1 MALAGVPCITTAILV
16 WALTIAACRCCDSE
30 AKRSKPPCPTFRKKD
45 KHSEDLLLH
54 PTNDHISKE
63 SLDKMRQ
70 ASRVCL
76 PCPGRNIEAYSGFI
90 PVDSGEDESYSSYLF
105 FLHIKSEKNANKKP
119 LLLWLQGG
127 PGKSAL
133 YGQFL
138 ENGPLGMT
146 VLGTLYKRRH
156 TLLKQFNIIYLDQ
169 PVGAGYSFDRHEKYP
184 SSLEEVSVHLM
195 RFMRRFLRIFHE
207 YKGRDFYV
215 AGESYGARSAV
226 GLAQRVLTRKPDE
239 FPLRLKGVMLGVGFV
254 FPLLEMINSAD
265 YLYCSSLLDEQGRDK
280 FSQRFEAI
288 QYLVKAHNYTAAA
301 GLLSHTVL
309 NMHPGGHKSLF
320 EALTGFE
327 SHGSI
332 IRPVASIQHYKY
344 IKYADSPGFKRII
357 HVDTSRTLDGTRT
370 QLVMRLAVG
379 DFFVDLTPALVDVLN
394 NVRVLFYTA
403 QLDAVF
409 PATKMERLFSNLNW
423 RGAGMFRKAARHP
436 WYKSGTRNKLLLGY
450 EKVAG
455 TLMYNTVLFGGHMIS
470 FDQPAAVVDL
480 YARFLKFASMPAPNV
495 PDHKCDGQKGRC

>member
-226 GLAQRVLTRKPDE
+226 GMASRVLTRTPE
-239 FPLRLKGVMLGVGFV
+239 ELPLRFMGVMLGVPFL
-254 FPLLEMINSAD
+254 FPLLQIINSAD
-265 YLYCSSLLDEQGRDK
+265 FLYCSGLLDNGGREL
-280 FSQRFEAI
+280 FSGRFSMI
-288 QYLVKAHNYTAAA
+288 QKLVASKQCLNAA
-301 GLLSHTVL
+301 GLLSKTVFNL
-309 NMHPGGHKSLF
+309 GFEGEQTLF
-320 EALTGFE
+320 SNLTGFLD
-327 SHGSI
+327 HASI
-332 IRPVASIQHYKY
+332 ISPQKRREVVAYY
-344 IKYADSPGFKRII
+344 VYANRWDFKQRI
-357 HVDTSRTLDGTRT
+357 HVNTSRILDGTRLDLAK
-370 QLVMRLAVG
+370 QLTLN
-379 DFFVDLTPALVDVLN
+379 DFFEDQREIFEGVLN
-394 NVRVLFYTA
+394 RTAVLFYTA
-403 QLDAVF
+403 QLDALF
-409 PATKMERLFSNLNW
+409 PAVKIYESFRMLQW
-423 RGAGMFRKAARHP
+423 RGSEMFKEAQRVP
-436 WYKSGTRNKLLLGY
+436 WYRNNKPSLGLLGY
-450 EKVAG
+450 LKKVDR
-455 TLMYNTVLFGGHMIS
+455 LMYATVLFGGHRIS
-470 FDQPAAVVDL
+470 LDCTAAVKEL
-480 YARFLKFASMPAPNV
+480 YDHFLKFVKSRNESPPISQ
-495 PDHKCDGQKGRC
+495 QKV

>member
-1 MALAGVPCITTAILV
+1 MTLYRSAVVLLISTLAWG
-16 WALTIAACRCCDSE
+16 RCESGG
-30 AKRSKPPCPTFRKKD
+30 ATKVHWPPHPGP
-45 KHSEDLLLH
+45 SSGDLLL
-54 PTNDHISKE
+54 PITNDYINI
-63 SLDKMRQ
+63 DKIEHLRN
-70 ASRVCL
+70 ASRAFL
-76 PCPGRNIEAYSGFI
+76 PAPCANLEAYSGFI
-90 PVDSGEDESYSSYLF
+90 PVDDGERSTNLF
-105 FLHIKSEKNANKKP
+105 FLHIVSKDDSRRKP

-127 PGKSAL
+127 PGKSSL

-138 ENGPLGMT
+138 ETGPLGIDA
-146 VLGTLYKRRH
+146 GGAFYCRRS
-156 TLLKQFNIIYLDQ
+156 TLLHNFNIIYLDQ
-169 PVGAGYSFDRHEKYP
+169 PAGAGYSFDKKGDYP
-184 SSLEEVSVHLM
+184 ATLELATTHGMKFL
-195 RFMRRFLRIFHE
+195 RRFLRLFEE
-207 YKGRDFYV
+207 YRDRDFFI